1 MSKRPKSKPSR
12 KPAASSG
19 APAPAASPNV
29 PPEIQAAVAGI
40 RQIARESPEGWGTVA
55 TALKEQPD
63 VEPEVLFEFL
73 ARNLGKETLP
83 LLRGAALDE
92 DDTFA
97 EAALRALPLLGTR
110 AAGDA
115 LTEAYAAYPA
125 GERARLAWQGVEALR
140 ARGINVEVP
149 EPEGVRKVVPAY
161 ELRETWESLPDAVGS
176 VEVAARLQDRYGVW
190 HAIVVVTNEQ
200 AGVKNSMALP
210 LSHREWRMMVE
221 RGESEGVAHV
231 ETPPEYSRWQV
242 ARFRAMNA
250 RSGFPLEDRLEAWDQ
265 FVGPAPEDYTPPD
278 PLERVRTLAPEEQAA
293 LAERTSELL
302 GDEGV
307 VDWGVEPADLRPWH
321 DQWTEVFDRTVGE
334 PNDDEMARENAL
346 YAEIVRA
353 LITPEMAALFRERL
367 IDTSRKLQWLRNDAA
382 ADIAAAV
389 ALALDR
395 GEDLAGM
402 QFFYDLLWRGFD
414 MLEEILADGEDPEK
428 YRYDPMQVVDEE
440 AGD

>member
-1 MSKRPKSKPSR
+1 M
-12 KPAASSG
+12 
-19 APAPAASPNV
+19 
-29 PPEIQAAVAGI
+29 
-40 RQIARESPEGWGTVA
+40 
-55 TALKEQPD
+55 
-63 VEPEVLFEFL
+63 
-73 ARNLGKETLP
+73 
-83 LLRGAALDE
+83 
-92 DDTFA
+92 
-97 EAALRALPLLGTR
+97 
-110 AAGDA
+110 
-115 LTEAYAAYPA
+115 
-125 GERARLAWQGVEALR
+125 
-140 ARGINVEVP
+140 
-149 EPEGVRKVVPAY
+149 
-161 ELRETWESLPDAVGS
+161 
-176 VEVAARLQDRYGVW
+176 W